1 MARVDLA
8 VQKISAAGVAQQTAV
23 AGIAD
28 GHSFINNTGGKV
40 LARVENTNG
49 VSARTV
55 TFQTT
60 KQIDGLALADQVV
73 AIPANGVSIIGPFKP
88 ETFNVLQGADIGK
101 VYVDYQTS
109 SESDLQIEVYSI

>member
-1 MARVDLA
+1 MARVDLT
-8 VQKISAAGVAQQTAV
+8 VQKVSSAGVAQQTAI

-28 GHSFINNTGGKV
+28 GHMFVNDGQV